1 MKTKDPVKIKETIWQ
16 NAIRSHREAKD
27 LLIILKQREN
37 EKHTR

>member
-16 NAIRSHREAKD
+16 SAIRLRREAKD